1 MTDNDI
7 IKALEC
13 CRTSACSRCI
23 RLMNGCRE
31 ASCCRI
37 GVLNDAIDLINRQKA
52 EIERLQTVEYV
63 IPARHCGRTQFIRL
77 YIKDIEKKAIQ
88 EFWNQ
93 RPPHLNPEFKGKEQY
108 NKGWNDCLA
117 LFTEEYEIF
126 LGVKNRKAETVGE
139 RE

>member
-1 MTDNDI
+1 MTDIDY
-7 IKALEC
+7 KELVK
-13 CRTSACSRCI
+13 
-23 RLMNGCRE
+23 LQRE
-31 ASCCRI
+31 AITR
-37 GVLNDAIDLINRQKA
+37 LQDEINRQKA

-126 LGVKNRKAETVGE
+126 LGVKNRKAETVGDME
-139 RE
+139 